1 MAATMLQH
9 RERLFTITREL
20 QDNKKHKDIMAIT
33 NKEWEEWNEQVAREM
48 GWDDSEIMDKIH
60 EFHLFAL
67 LMVQIVKRLKLDIE

>member
-9 RERLFTITREL
+9 RERVFTITREL

-67 LMVQIVKRLKLDIE
+67 